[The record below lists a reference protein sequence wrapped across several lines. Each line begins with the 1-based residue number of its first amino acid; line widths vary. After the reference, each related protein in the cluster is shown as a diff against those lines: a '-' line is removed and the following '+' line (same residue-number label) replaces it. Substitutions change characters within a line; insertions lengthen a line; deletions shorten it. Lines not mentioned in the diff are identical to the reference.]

1 MHLIPICVLLKDISE
16 YSGSSDV
23 LPSDQARELAAI
35 HDICIQHED
44 KLLQLSAAQ
53 VSPTVSDL

>member
-1 MHLIPICVLLKDISE
+1 MSFLSFKDVSE
-16 YSGSSDV
+16 YYGSSEV

-44 KLLQLSAAQ
+44 KLQQLSAAQ
-53 VSPTVSDL
+53 VNLV